1 MKRNGDII
9 IIEDDPDDWEMLL
22 EAFGEVIDENK
33 FKNRVLI
40 FEDSTMVMEYLKESK
55 AEIFMILSDIN
66 MPRLNGFEL
75 RESIYKIPALC
86 SRCMPYIFLT
96 TGITK
101 EHVAKAFELPLHGF
115 FEKPSSFPDYK
126 KLISD
131 IILYWNVC
139 LAPQ

>member
-22 EAFGEVIDENK
+22 EVFGEVIDEQKYN
-33 FKNRVLI
+33 NRVII
-40 FEDSTMVMEYLKESK
+40 FEDSTMVMQYLQESQ
-55 AEIFMILSDIN
+55 AEIFMIVSDIN

-75 RESIYKIPALC
+75 RESIYKIPSLC
-86 SRCMPYIFLT
+86 KRCMPYIFLT

-101 EHVAKAFELPLHGF
+101 EHITKAFELPLQGF

-126 KLISD
+126 KLIYD
-131 IILYWNVC
+131 IVVYWKHC